1 MGTIIY
7 TSLKADL
14 HQGVVSLAG
23 GALPYLIHFLEGI
36 ALLIHC
42 GLQGNGPLW
51 HQLNEKLPFKICL
64 NRDLLSMESK

>member
-1 MGTIIY
+1 MGPIIY

-36 ALLIHC
+36 ALLILC
-42 GLQGNGPLW
+42 GLQGNSPLW
-51 HQLNEKLPFKICL
+51 HQLNEKSPLK
-64 NRDLLSMESK
+64 NMS